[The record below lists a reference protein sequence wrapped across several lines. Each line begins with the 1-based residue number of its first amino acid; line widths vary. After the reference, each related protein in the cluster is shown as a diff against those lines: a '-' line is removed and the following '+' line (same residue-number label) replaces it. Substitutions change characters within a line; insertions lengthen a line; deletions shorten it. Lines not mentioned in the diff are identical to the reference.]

1 MSESSAIATSIVHMT
16 GHDMGHISSI
26 ARRAT
31 KKKRNKGRPTVSKF
45 PSFTKNAVSPIVS
58 RRN

>member
-31 KKKRNKGRPTVSKF
+31 KKKE
-45 PSFTKNAVSPIVS
+45 TKEDL
-58 RRN
+58 R